1 MIGIS
6 WSVFKKQTVK
16 TTTKTKLETYPG
28 FSDSLK
34 LSSFLTKEKSGLTDS

>member
-6 WSVFKKQTVK
+6 WPVLKKK
-16 TTTKTKLETYPG
+16 KKKLEKDPG

-34 LSSFLTKEKSGLTDS
+34 MSSFLTKKSGLTGS